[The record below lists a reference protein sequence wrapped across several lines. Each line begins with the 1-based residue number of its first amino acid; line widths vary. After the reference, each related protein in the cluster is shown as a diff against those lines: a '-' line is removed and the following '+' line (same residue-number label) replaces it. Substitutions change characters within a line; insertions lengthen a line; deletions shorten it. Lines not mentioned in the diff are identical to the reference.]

1 MTKETIALIAKAKGR
16 DKDAFIEL
24 IELYTQD
31 MYKVAL
37 AILMNDQD
45 VADAIQDTILTCWEK
60 MYTLKCNRYFKTW
73 LTRILINHCYDILKK
88 QKNMVDFEESELPSV
103 TDQYNLELKEAMKC
117 LDDKYRIPII
127 MFYWQG
133 YSASEIAQLLKIPIE
148 TVRTRLKRGKK
159 KLSEYYEITCM

>member
-1 MTKETIALIAKAKGR
+1 
-16 DKDAFIEL
+16 
-24 IELYTQD
+24 
-31 MYKVAL
+31 
-37 AILMNDQD
+37 
-45 VADAIQDTILTCWEK
+45 
-60 MYTLKCNRYFKTW
+60 
-73 LTRILINHCYDILKK
+73 
-88 QKNMVDFEESELPSV
+88 MVDFEESELPSV